1 MKSLIWYQWKI
12 AFSCILRLM
21 LYVLSSNSLGKSLHR
36 SLGHPQ
42 GQMKLNES
50 SFISK
55 RDKEII
61 RKLVAYVD
69 QIQNLYD
76 KHKIFWCW
84 SL

>member
-1 MKSLIWYQWKI
+1 
-12 AFSCILRLM
+12 M

-61 RKLVAYVD
+61 RKLVGYVD

-76 KHKIFWCW
+76 KHKNWCW